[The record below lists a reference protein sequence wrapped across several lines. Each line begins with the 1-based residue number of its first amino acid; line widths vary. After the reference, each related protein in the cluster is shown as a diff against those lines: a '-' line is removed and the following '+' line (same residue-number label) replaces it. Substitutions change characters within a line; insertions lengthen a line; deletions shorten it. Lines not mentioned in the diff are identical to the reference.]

1 MLPAGRAVDKTAEPG
16 TTSRAL
22 AVHARTLELYRQLD
36 LADFVLAHGH
46 KVPAVCFWIKG
57 DRRARVSF
65 AEVGADLTPYSFLQI
80 FPQDEHERLLIAR
93 LQEMGVWVERRTEL
107 LGYDDDG
114 ARIAARLRTS
124 DGRDEHCEAAYI
136 AGCDGAHSVVRQT
149 MGIDYP
155 GATYRQVF
163 YVADVEASGPAIDG
177 ELHADLDEADFLAVF
192 PLAGKGRARL
202 IGTVRDQ
209 RADRADS
216 LKFKDVSSRIIDN
229 LKVRIE
235 KVNWFSTYH
244 VHHRVADHFR
254 NGRAFLLGDSA
265 HIHSPAGGQGMN
277 TGIGDA
283 INLAWKLKAVLAGG
297 APDKLLD
304 SYEVERIAFARRLV
318 KTTDRVFSLATAEG
332 RLAEIIRMR
341 IVPLYL
347 LRPAPRSRC
356 VLLLID
362 NYDSFTYNL
371 VHFLGDLGA
380 RCVVHR
386 NDQITVDEAMALKP
400 AGIVL
405 SPGPCTPNEAGIC
418 MDLVRAAAKA
428 QLPLLGVCLGHQA
441 IGQVFGGKV
450 VRAPKPMHGKLSGV
464 AHKGQ
469 SVFEDVPSP
478 FQATRYHSLIVDRAG
493 FPKDLEVTAETGE
506 IVMGLRHRSLPIH
519 GVQFHPES
527 IASEHGHKIL
537 ENFLKIA
544 GEHPS
549 QQNRKKAA

>member
-1 MLPAGRAVDKTAEPG
+1 MMRTRCDVLIVGAGPTGLVLALWLTKLGVKVRIIDKTAEPG

-65 AEVGADLTPYSFLQI
+65 EEVGADLTPYSFRQI

-93 LQEMGVWVERRTEL
+93 LEEIGVSVERRTEL

-114 ARIAARLRTS
+114 ARIVAHLRTS
-124 DGRDEHCEAAYI
+124 DGRDEQCQAAYI

-149 MGIDYP
+149 MGIGYP
-155 GATYRQVF
+155 GATYRQLF

-202 IGTVRDQ
+202 IGTVRDE
-209 RADRADS
+209 RADRADT
-216 LKFKDVSSRIIDN
+216 LKFEDVSSRIIDN

-235 KVNWFSTYH
+235 RVNWFSTYH

-254 NGRAFLLGDSA
+254 SGRAFLLGDSA

-283 INLAWKLKAVLAGG
+283 INLAWKLRAVLAGG

-332 RLAEIIRMR
+332 RLADLIRMR
-341 IVPLYL
+341 IVPVVIPAVAKLDAWREWLFRTVSQVMLNYRGGPLSEGQAGDVLGGDRLPWVAVEGADNYRPLVAMTWQIHVYGSPSAQLTAWCRDHDMSLHVFAWRAQHGEAGLARDALYL
-347 LRPAPRSRC
+347 LRPDTYVALADKSGSADAVQRYFDERGIRLEKAGTRS
-356 VLLLID
+356 
-362 NYDSFTYNL
+362 
-371 VHFLGDLGA
+371 
-380 RCVVHR
+380 
-386 NDQITVDEAMALKP
+386 
-400 AGIVL
+400 
-405 SPGPCTPNEAGIC
+405 
-418 MDLVRAAAKA
+418 
-428 QLPLLGVCLGHQA
+428 
-441 IGQVFGGKV
+441 
-450 VRAPKPMHGKLSGV
+450 
-464 AHKGQ
+464 
-469 SVFEDVPSP
+469 
-478 FQATRYHSLIVDRAG
+478 
-493 FPKDLEVTAETGE
+493 
-506 IVMGLRHRSLPIH
+506 
-519 GVQFHPES
+519 
-527 IASEHGHKIL
+527 
-537 ENFLKIA
+537 
-544 GEHPS
+544 
-549 QQNRKKAA
+549 